1 MLFLF
6 IKYYKNMFI
15 FDIIFMVNNMISKR
29 LQEIAKYVYPYKKI
43 ADVGCDHGYLII
55 EAIKKYNVT
64 NCIAIDNKEGPLN
77 VAKYNITNVGY
88 LDKVRFS
95 LSSGITDIDNDTE
108 AVVISGMGGVLITQI
123 LSEKEKLTNI
133 KRLILQPNRNSYE
146 LRKFLM
152 ENGFYIVSEEIIFED
167 GKFYEIIVSERGN
180 MSYNDD
186 ELMFGPVLLKEK
198 SEEFINKINSEI
210 IHLKNLDTNSSSVS
224 ERIKKLEE
232 IIC

>member
-6 IKYYKNMFI
+6 IKYYKNKFI

-95 LSSGITDIDNDTE
+95 LSSGITDIDND
-108 AVVISGMGGVLITQI
+108 
-123 LSEKEKLTNI
+123 
-133 KRLILQPNRNSYE
+133 
-146 LRKFLM
+146 
-152 ENGFYIVSEEIIFED
+152 
-167 GKFYEIIVSERGN
+167 
-180 MSYNDD
+180 MS
-186 ELMFGPVLLKEK
+186 
-198 SEEFINKINSEI
+198 
-210 IHLKNLDTNSSSVS
+210 NLDGSHPDIWNGRAQDILYNHYKNVHVNF
-224 ERIKKLEE
+224 
-232 IIC
+232 